1 MQVWF
6 FYGTLLDDQVFRAV
20 TGRDLAC
27 YRPRQATALSVA
39 RVFLPGQSY
48 PTLIG
53 RSGSQTNG
61 LVCQGLP
68 PSVLRRLVAYEGS
81 DYHIRLVAVR
91 RQDGKRLMA
100 RTFVAHCSPSLAAKE
115 WSPEIWAEQGR
126 ALTLKR
132 IAVLGR
138 P

>member
-6 FYGTLLDDQVFRAV
+6 FYGTLLDDQVFKAV

-53 RSGSQTNG
+53 RSGSQTSG

-68 PSVLRRLVAYEGS
+68 PSVLRRLVANLRCSLLTITGGEGMELR
-81 DYHIRLVAVR
+81 D
-91 RQDGKRLMA
+91 M
-100 RTFVAHCSPSLAAKE
+100 
-115 WSPEIWAEQGR
+115 GR
-126 ALTLKR
+126 AGPCAYTQTDSCSRAALNSVRLYWLK
-132 IAVLGR
+132 G
-138 P
+138 